1 MHGLLASQSCYH
13 SVLPLVCVHCGPVV
27 DFFITKQTSVM
38 TRGTTSRAVDSVRF
52 DQRNRKNHMHNILA
66 YVMS

>member
-1 MHGLLASQSCYH
+1 MLLKLWRMCKNVFPWRPQA
-13 SVLPLVCVHCGPVV
+13 
-27 DFFITKQTSVM
+27 TKCKKNMLAAVM

-52 DQRNRKNHMHNILA
+52 DQRNRMNHMHNILA